1 MGAKRPLI
9 AFLAIVFSQ
18 ACYHWTTAKL
28 EPKPGGTDQV
38 RVTLV
43 GGGQILV
50 AGPFLS
56 GDSLVWFARTKPD
69 ALGVS
74 LPDTL
79 NRMGVPLAQVY
90 KLQVQRLDPVLTSF
104 AILTTAAVVAGVIA
118 AASWD
123 GLGSGSSGSSGGGG
137 GCYDSGCASCP
148 LVYSWDGRN
157 WRLDSGT
164 FGGAITRGLE
174 RTDVDNLDHLAAADG
189 IVHLKIKNELNETDY
204 LDALSVV
211 AVDHDPV
218 VTVAP
223 DGAGGLYTLGA
234 LTHAIGARDDQG
246 RNVLASVD
254 AADGV
259 SWQSSFRARDTSRL
273 ADIRDGL
280 DLTFVRPK
288 GARSAR
294 LVLDGH
300 NTPWAASMLTQFIA
314 AHGSATRAWYDSLDA
329 SPVMAMRT
337 GRALARDGFLSV
349 SVREGE
355 SWQPEGMFW
364 EAGPEIVK
372 QQVLPLD
379 LRGVTGDTV
388 QIRLESAPTF
398 WFIDRVAIDYS
409 PERRVTVTELV
420 ATRATFD
427 SGRDVRSD
435 LASSDGQALTLEHGD
450 SALLDF
456 QAPPVAPGKAR
467 TYLLQSTGW
476 YRIHTAEA
484 GVPAL
489 ALLQRLQTE
498 PHAGSRFSV
507 ARLDDLLE
515 AMRVNAVHAAAQ

>member
-1 MGAKRPLI
+1 MGAKRLVI
-9 AFLAIVFSQ
+9 AFVAIVLSQ

-28 EPKPGGTDQV
+28 EPKPGGSDQV

-43 GGGQILV
+43 GGARFSV
-50 AGPFLS
+50 TGPFLS
-56 GDSLVWFARTKPD
+56 SDSLVWFARTKAD
-69 ALGVS
+69 DSGVS
-74 LPDTL
+74 TPDTL
-79 NRMGVPLAQVY
+79 SRAGVPLSRVY
-90 KLQVQRLDPVLTSF
+90 KIEAHTLDPVATSL
-104 AILTTAAVVAGVIA
+104 ALITVVGLVAVMATAASVDGV
-118 AASWD
+118 
-123 GLGSGSSGSSGGGG
+123 SSGGSSSGGGG

-148 LVYSWDGRN
+148 LVYSWDGRE

-164 FGGAITRGLE
+164 YGGAITRGLE
-174 RTDVDNLDHLAAADG
+174 RTDVDNLVHVAAPDG
-189 IVHLKIKNELNETDY
+189 IVHLKVKNELNETDY

-211 AVDHDPV
+211 AVDHDPD

-223 DGAGGLYTLGA
+223 DGAGHLYSVGA
-234 LTHAIGARDDQG
+234 LSPPIGARDDRG
-246 RNVLASVD
+246 RDVLAGIRL
-254 AADGV
+254 ADGV
-259 SWQSSFRARDTSRL
+259 SWQSSFFARDTARL
-273 ADIRDGL
+273 EDIRDGL
-280 DLTFVRPK
+280 ELTFVRPH

-329 SPVMAMRT
+329 SPVMAKRM
-337 GRALARDGFLSV
+337 GQALAREGFLGV
-349 SVREGE
+349 SVRERE

-379 LRGVTGDTV
+379 LSGVTGDTV

-409 PERRVTVTELV
+409 PERDATVTELA

-427 SGRDVRSD
+427 DGHDVRAD
-435 LASSDGQALTLEHGD
+435 LAARDGQALTLEHGD

-456 QAPPVAPGKAR
+456 QAPPLAPGKAR
-467 TYLLQSTGW
+467 TYLLRSTGW

-484 GVPAL
+484 GAPAL
-489 ALLQRLQTE
+489 ALLRQLQTE
-498 PHAGSRFSV
+498 PYAGSRFSV
-507 ARLDDLLE
+507 SRLNDLLE
-515 AMRVNAVHAAAQ
+515 AMRANAAHAAAQ